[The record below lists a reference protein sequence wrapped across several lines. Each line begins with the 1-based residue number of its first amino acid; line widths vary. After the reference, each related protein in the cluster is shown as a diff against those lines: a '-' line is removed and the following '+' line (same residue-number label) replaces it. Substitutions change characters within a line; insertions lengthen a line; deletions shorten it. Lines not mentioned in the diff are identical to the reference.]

1 MCTNACLKCC
11 HECNRSKAHD
21 DAHVACI
28 VRPLL
33 QVIYT
38 RKAIEM
44 CQRADRLRDEGN
56 TLYRGGNTRG
66 ARMNYCS
73 AILKYR
79 QVQKRSPHQFDDAAR
94 LSYAK
99 CLANRAQ
106 MSVSLAEQLAL
117 TGGPRDKRTARLYL
131 ADAVKDLDEHDGRAL
146 SDVVTSALR
155 NKSRRRRARLQ
166 ELQHSL
172 QDV

>member
-1 MCTNACLKCC
+1 
-11 HECNRSKAHD
+11 
-21 DAHVACI
+21 
-28 VRPLL
+28 
-33 QVIYT
+33 
-38 RKAIEM
+38 
-44 CQRADRLRDEGN
+44 
-56 TLYRGGNTRG
+56 
-66 ARMNYCS
+66 
-73 AILKYR
+73 
-79 QVQKRSPHQFDDAAR
+79 
-94 LSYAK
+94 
-99 CLANRAQ
+99 

-117 TGGPRDKRTARLYL
+117 TGGTRDKRTARLYL